1 MGFLAWLEATG
12 FSEWVRVSYVGYP
25 LMIASHAVGMAVMVG
40 LALAIDMRLLGW
52 FSTIPREAFDRF
64 FTLAWIGFAVNFLS
78 GSGLFA
84 ARATTYITDGTFLLK
99 MAFVLGGL
107 ITAALLQGAIKP
119 SADWPSATATAPVG
133 VRIVAVASIV
143 CWVFATITGRLIA
156 YL

>member
-1 MGFLAWLEATG
+1 MGFLAWLEASG

-52 FSTIPREAFDRF
+52 FAGIPRQAFDRF

-99 MAFVLGGL
+99 MAFVLGGV
-107 ITAALLQGAIKP
+107 ITAALLQGAIKRSP
-119 SADWPSATATAPVG
+119 DWPSATAPAG

>member
-1 MGFLAWLEATG
+1 LGFLAWLEASG
-12 FSEWVRVSYVGYP
+12 FSEWVRASYVGYP

-40 LALAIDMRLLGW
+40 LALAIDLRLLGL
-52 FSTIPREAFDRF
+52 FRDIPREAFDRF
-64 FTLAWIGFAVNFLS
+64 FVLAWIGFAVNFLS

-99 MAFVLGGL
+99 MAFVLGGV
-107 ITAALLQGAIKP
+107 ITAALLQGAIKR
-119 SADWPSATATAPVG
+119 SGSWPPAAAPG
-133 VRIVAVASIV
+133 GIRLVAVVSIV